1 MGAQGGST
9 MKTEL
14 MPHDHGN
21 ARRAAALK
29 MQLRRGGSFD
39 TVAGVFQLLD
49 DGSRVRIFWLLCH
62 CEECVLNISALT
74 DMSSPAVSHHL
85 RLLKDAG
92 LIESRRRGQGG
103 LLPRRR
109 HPDGEA
115 PARRDREG
123 DGDSCPEFGEDA
135 ETGTA
140 GFTAEQVETVRRM
153 HDELLQHPEE
163 RPTIEELARRCLMNP
178 TTLKAVFKAV
188 YGDSLASHMKEHR
201 LEKAA
206 ELLRHGE
213 LSVAEIASAVGYDS
227 PSRFSAAFRERYH
240 MLPTEYRKAIE
251 MKNRTAARASLLD
264 ARRLYDRKSAVYLQY
279 LPGDVGGVG
288 EIQHRPRDLLRR
300 SEPAERDLL
309 RQHVQRL
316 LPQHLHHVGVDDA
329 GGHRVDADAA
339 GAQAPPRGSG

>member
-1 MGAQGGST
+1 MGAKGGSP

-21 ARRAAALK
+21 ARHAAALK

-92 LIESRRRGQGG
+92 LIESRREGKEVYYRAADTPTVK
-103 LLPRRR
+103 LL
-109 HPDGEA
+109 HGVIEKA
-115 PARRDREG
+115 MEI
-123 DGDSCPEFGEDA
+123 SCPEIGEDA
-135 ETGTA
+135 GDKGTGYTA
-140 GFTAEQVETVRRM
+140 AHAETVRRM
-153 HDELLQHPEE
+153 HDELLLHPEQ

-201 LEKAA
+201 LERAA
-206 ELLRHGE
+206 ELLRRGE
-213 LSVAEIASAVGYDS
+213 QSVSEIAAAVGYDS

-240 MLPTEYRKAIE
+240 MLPTEYRKQL
-251 MKNRTAARASLLD
+251 K
-264 ARRLYDRKSAVYLQY
+264 
-279 LPGDVGGVG
+279 
-288 EIQHRPRDLLRR
+288 
-300 SEPAERDLL
+300 
-309 RQHVQRL
+309 
-316 LPQHLHHVGVDDA
+316 
-329 GGHRVDADAA
+329 
-339 GAQAPPRGSG
+339 

>member
-1 MGAQGGST
+1 MGVKGGSP

-92 LIESRRRGQGG
+92 LIESRREGKEVYYRAADTPTVK
-103 LLPRRR
+103 LL
-109 HPDGEA
+109 HGVIEKA
-115 PARRDREG
+115 MEI
-123 DGDSCPEFGEDA
+123 SCPEFGEDA

-140 GFTAEQVETVRRM
+140 GFTAEQVETVRGM

-163 RPTIEELARRCLMNP
+163 RHTIEELARRCLMNP

-240 MLPTEYRKAIE
+240 MLPTEYRKQ
-251 MKNRTAARASLLD
+251 L
-264 ARRLYDRKSAVYLQY
+264 
-279 LPGDVGGVG
+279 
-288 EIQHRPRDLLRR
+288 
-300 SEPAERDLL
+300 
-309 RQHVQRL
+309 
-316 LPQHLHHVGVDDA
+316 
-329 GGHRVDADAA
+329 
-339 GAQAPPRGSG
+339 